1 MDLQEED
8 DRPVE
13 ATKAMADDID
23 GEPIDTP
30 EAGKIIL

>member
-8 DRPVE
+8 DRPSE
-13 ATKAMADDID
+13 ATIAMADDID

-30 EAGKIIL
+30 EAGTIII